1 MPNNKISLMW
11 PTYFGEFYNPDHKE
25 TKERL
30 LDFFTQYKKD
40 NKNSRLGGTVLSPD
54 DKIGKENHEIDDDLY
69 MSKYNLH
76 LEKNE
81 HYQKLIRFIG
91 QSIMTI
97 ALHANKTEIKNLQF
111 EQKNLTA
118 VIKDSWFI
126 DYKKGGFVM
135 PHTHPQCSWNC
146 VYYVQIGDDV
156 SSINGST
163 FFQKARP
170 ANHTSDFG
178 SQYNNETMLKINAT
192 EGKLVV
198 WPQYLMHGSIPYQG
212 NKNRIIV
219 SANALVTN
227 QKN

>member
-1 MPNNKISLMW
+1 MPNNKISSMW

-25 TKERL
+25 TKEGL

-54 DKIGKENHEIDDDLY
+54 DKLGKENFEMDDDLY

-81 HYQKLIRFIG
+81 HYQKLLRFIC
-91 QSIMTI
+91 QAIMTI
-97 ALHANKTEIKNLQF
+97 TLHANKTEIRNLEF
-111 EQKNLTA
+111 KQKNLKT

-126 DYKKGGFVM
+126 DYKKGGFVL

-170 ANHTSDFG
+170 GNHTSDFG
-178 SQYNNETMLKINAT
+178 SKYNNETMLKINSI

-198 WPQYLMHGSIPYQG
+198 WPQYVMHGSTPYQG

-219 SANALVTN
+219 SANVLVTN